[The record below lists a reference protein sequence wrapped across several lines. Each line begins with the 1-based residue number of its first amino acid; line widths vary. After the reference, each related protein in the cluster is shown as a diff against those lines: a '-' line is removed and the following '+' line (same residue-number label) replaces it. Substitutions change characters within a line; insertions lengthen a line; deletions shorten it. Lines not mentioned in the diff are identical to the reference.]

1 MSFLKP
7 EIDRP
12 DNSSSDSAN
21 PSPSLLQLPLA
32 RGKQQYRRVRGIPA
46 IFMSLKSAVR
56 ALRANIL
63 RSLLTSLGII
73 IGVGAVIMM
82 ISISE
87 GNSASINQRL
97 STLNPLQLT
106 IRPGSARSAGNV
118 RQGGGTLQSLTQADA
133 DAIAQQP
140 GVTAAGIITNM
151 PLTGDNGKT
160 AAAPKGY
167 VPPAG
172 QSLQGHY
179 SYAVTGDYFTAL
191 GIPLREGR
199 FLTSEDSHRAER
211 VCVVDEDFA
220 RHYFPNGGML
230 GEKITQAGERDANGG
245 VVGQKIAHAG
255 ETDDAKLFTI
265 VGIVGRVKQAALTE
279 PQGQGAVYIPFSYR
293 ENSYYFVVTHTSQR
307 PEAFGGTLRKLVRAA
322 DPDLAIDNIRSME
335 THVADSLI
343 ARRSPALLAGIF
355 AGVGLPLAAIGAYG
369 GLSYAVAQRNREI
382 GIRMAVG
389 AQRHQIAAQFLSLGL
404 RLLIGGTA
412 LGFIGAWWAGRA
424 MQSVLFGVPA
434 LPVATFFGTAIV
446 LGAVS
451 LIACLIPARRA
462 SKVDPMTALR
472 AE

>member
-140 GVTAAGIITNM
+140 GVTAASPVINANGQIIFSNQNWQTSIQGVYPDYQQIGSWTMQEGSFISDSDEQSGKNVAVLGQTVVDNLFSAGIDPVGQQVRISNVPFTVVGTLASKGSTGFGANADDIVFIPLSTAMQRLNHSQYVNSIVLTANNPANVNNVQNEVQQLLEQRHNITNS
-151 PLTGDNGKT
+151 LLDDFTIQNLSQVLST
-160 AAAPKGY
+160 VQSAN
-167 VPPAG
+167 
-172 QSLQGHY
+172 QSLTILLV
-179 SYAVTGDYFTAL
+179 SVAAISL
-191 GIPLREGR
+191 
-199 FLTSEDSHRAER
+199 
-211 VCVVDEDFA
+211 
-220 RHYFPNGGML
+220 
-230 GEKITQAGERDANGG
+230 
-245 VVGQKIAHAG
+245 VVG
-255 ETDDAKLFTI
+255 
-265 VGIVGRVKQAALTE
+265 GIGIMNIMLVSVTE
-279 PQGQGAVYIPFSYR
+279 R
-293 ENSYYFVVTHTSQR
+293 T
-307 PEAFGGTLRKLVRAA
+307 
-322 DPDLAIDNIRSME
+322 
-335 THVADSLI
+335 
-343 ARRSPALLAGIF
+343 
-355 AGVGLPLAAIGAYG
+355 
-369 GLSYAVAQRNREI
+369 REI
-382 GIRMAVG
+382 GIRIAVG
-389 AQRHQIAAQFLSLGL
+389 ARPRDVMTQFLIEALVLSILG
-404 RLLIGGTA
+404 GA
-412 LGFIGAWWAGRA
+412 IGALLGPFGA
-424 MQSVLFGVPA
+424 VLMSGTNGFPFVLDPLSILLAFGVAAMVGIIFGFYPA
-434 LPVATFFGTAIV
+434 QHAARLDPIV
-446 LGAVS
+446 
-451 LIACLIPARRA
+451 
-462 SKVDPMTALR
+462 ALR
-472 AE
+472 TE

>member
-140 GVTAAGIITNM
+140 GVTAASPVINANGQIIFSNQNWQTSIQGVYPDYQQIGSWTMQEGSFISDSDEQSGKNVAVLGQTVVDNLFSAGIDPVGQQVRISNVPFTVVGTLASKGSTGFGANADDIVFIPLSTAMQRLNHSQYVNSIVLTANNPANVNNVQNEVQQLLEQRHNITNS
-151 PLTGDNGKT
+151 LLDDFTIQNLSQVLST
-160 AAAPKGY
+160 VQSAN
-167 VPPAG
+167 
-172 QSLQGHY
+172 QSLTILLV
-179 SYAVTGDYFTAL
+179 SVAAISL
-191 GIPLREGR
+191 
-199 FLTSEDSHRAER
+199 
-211 VCVVDEDFA
+211 
-220 RHYFPNGGML
+220 
-230 GEKITQAGERDANGG
+230 
-245 VVGQKIAHAG
+245 VVG
-255 ETDDAKLFTI
+255 
-265 VGIVGRVKQAALTE
+265 GIGIMNIMLVSVTE
-279 PQGQGAVYIPFSYR
+279 R
-293 ENSYYFVVTHTSQR
+293 T
-307 PEAFGGTLRKLVRAA
+307 
-322 DPDLAIDNIRSME
+322 
-335 THVADSLI
+335 
-343 ARRSPALLAGIF
+343 
-355 AGVGLPLAAIGAYG
+355 
-369 GLSYAVAQRNREI
+369 REI
-382 GIRMAVG
+382 GIRIAVG
-389 AQRHQIAAQFLSLGL
+389 ARPRDVMTQFLIEALVLSILG
-404 RLLIGGTA
+404 GA
-412 LGFIGAWWAGRA
+412 IGALLGP
-424 MQSVLFGVPA
+424 FGAAYP
-434 LPVATFFGTAIV
+434 
-446 LGAVS
+446 
-451 LIACLIPARRA
+451 
-462 SKVDPMTALR
+462 
-472 AE
+472 